1 MFIPVGERNTM
12 IHLTRLNG
20 SKVVINADLIEFIEE
35 LPDTIVTL
43 STGQKIM
50 VHESVEEIIGR
61 VKEYKRSIYLRPIS
75 EE

>member
-1 MFIPVGERNTM
+1 MFVLVGERNTM
-12 IHLTRLNG
+12 VHLTRLNG

-50 VHESVEEIIGR
+50 VHESVEEIIER
-61 VKEYKRSIYLRPIS
+61 VKEYKRSIYLRPIT

>member
-1 MFIPVGERNTM
+1 M

-20 SKVVINADLIEFIEE
+20 SKVIINADLIEFIEE

-50 VHESVEEIIGR
+50 VHESVEDIIER
-61 VKEYKRSIYLRPIS
+61 VKEYKRAIYLRPVTG
-75 EE
+75 E